1 MARKLLRDDVDREL
15 LERVS
20 SYAWEQLHLGTGK
33 KKRKHVDNIH
43 ICVSRSVERRQGGME
58 TVVCM
63 CMCTY
68 FEVSGE
74 GGR

>member
-1 MARKLLRDDVDREL
+1 MGEASFRYVNAKNVENVKTSIR
-15 LERVS
+15 
-20 SYAWEQLHLGTGK
+20 
-33 KKRKHVDNIH
+33 
-43 ICVSRSVERRQGGME
+43 VSRSVERRQIGME

-68 FEVSGE
+68 IEVVGE